1 MRSLI
6 IAAAVTSAAPP
17 LPPPPL
23 GLGDRALAPASA
35 SPWAPPTPASSTR
48 DASDPGGS
56 STSGERDGGR
66 RRRGRGRGRGGGGG
80 GARGRVKKICENLYS
95 GAMNL
100 SLSLSFLF
108 YHPSCVRQLVL
119 SSNMRFVL
127 GYHNSFAKDH
137 FPDLSCSFL
146 SCPACAS
153 KVWIC
158 YFFKSPFLTCP
169 NFIRILL

>member
-23 GLGDRALAPASA
+23 GLGDRAWAPASA

-56 STSGERDGGR
+56 STSGEREGGR
-66 RRRGRGRGRGGGGG
+66 RRRGRGRGRGRG